1 MIWWRYLFT
10 MCSTVAIRFD
20 GGTSSS
26 MFCFCFD
33 ALVYI
38 YQREVFV
45 CSYSR
50 WWFSMAC
57 FM

>member
-1 MIWWRYLFT
+1 MIWWRYLCT

-33 ALVYI
+33 ALALFISV
-38 YQREVFV
+38 
-45 CSYSR
+45 
-50 WWFSMAC
+50 C